1 MVWFY
6 IRTQSLYTIFNTAE
20 ANKMSKERSKRK
32 LRFSGSSPP
41 VICSVCHHHHSHTS
55 SPNEWRN
62 QPAKDLAFSM
72 SLSTD
77 SLVCGACRDDMRR
90 VLADAT
96 YVPRWEKGE
105 RVGSN
110 ISCFVQNCT
119 EPSFTQSS
127 MCVSKDLK
135 SMLSLQFRSESLPN
149 PTPLCKTHYHA
160 VYDVHKSWE
169 NNCRT
174 CGTRLRVG
182 NDRPCPQPLDIQK
195 YLCEHTDFEG
205 CISEGDRVCLTCYK
219 SHLFVL
225 KTNKPIST
233 DDDLKSLNDNL
244 RQQATKA
251 HDLIHRATNKMLIE
265 VGRMLL
271 ENRAAL
277 LPTIHYFKTHSIR
290 NHCNISASCHLCM

>member
-1 MVWFY
+1 MVWLY
-6 IRTQSLYTIFNTAE
+6 IRTQNLYTIFNTAE

-62 QPAKDLAFSM
+62 QPAKDLALSM

-127 MCVSKDLK
+127 MCVSKGDGY
-135 SMLSLQFRSESLPN
+135 PN
-149 PTPLCKTHYHA
+149 
-160 VYDVHKSWE
+160 
-169 NNCRT
+169 
-174 CGTRLRVG
+174 
-182 NDRPCPQPLDIQK
+182 
-195 YLCEHTDFEG
+195 
-205 CISEGDRVCLTCYK
+205 
-219 SHLFVL
+219 
-225 KTNKPIST
+225 
-233 DDDLKSLNDNL
+233 
-244 RQQATKA
+244 
-251 HDLIHRATNKMLIE
+251 M
-265 VGRMLL
+265 
-271 ENRAAL
+271 
-277 LPTIHYFKTHSIR
+277 
-290 NHCNISASCHLCM
+290 ASCIEK

>member
-1 MVWFY
+1 
-6 IRTQSLYTIFNTAE
+6 
-20 ANKMSKERSKRK
+20 
-32 LRFSGSSPP
+32 
-41 VICSVCHHHHSHTS
+41 
-55 SPNEWRN
+55 
-62 QPAKDLAFSM
+62 
-72 SLSTD
+72 
-77 SLVCGACRDDMRR
+77 MRR

-96 YVPRWEKGE
+96 YVPRWEKRE

-127 MCVSKDLK
+127 MCVSKELK
-135 SMLSLQFRSESLPN
+135 SMLSLQFRIESLPN
-149 PTPLCKTHYHA
+149 PTHLCKTHYHA
-160 VYDVHKSWE
+160 VYDVHKSWK
-169 NNCRT
+169 NYCRT
-174 CGTRLRVG
+174 CGTRLRVR

-195 YLCEHTDFEG
+195 YLCERTDFEG

-277 LPTIHYFKTHSIR
+277 LPTIHLKSVNQEFRDSQTYNS
-290 NHCNISASCHLCM
+290 